1 MAISA
6 ATQSELVGSRDP
18 RLFTSLPSVTTR
30 GPEFISFAESVG
42 VKLLPWQKELALRAL
57 AVDADGAYVYRTV
70 VVLVGRQSGKTTFCS
85 VLALWRLQQ
94 DSQAT
99 VLGVAQ
105 SLSTAMEAWSKSVH
119 LAEDVGWPAKVQ
131 VSNGKECMTLGNRS
145 RYLVRAASRSAARG
159 LSVDLLIMDEARE
172 QRSWDAWA
180 ACSKTTIARPGSQV
194 WVISNAGD
202 DQSVVLNTLREKAL
216 SGDDPHLGLFEW
228 SADPALPLEDRSS
241 WAQGCPGVGH
251 TVPWDALEAAFGTDP
266 PAVFRTE
273 IRCERVASL
282 DGAVDMAAWRSC
294 MDTSVTLDGLR
305 DRIALCVDV
314 STDGSHVTLMA
325 AAVDDAG
332 FVRVEP
338 VDAWATPY
346 DASLA
351 LPGWIERIKPRVFGW
366 FPGGPAGALGQDLRG
381 GEEIKGIGV
390 AEACMSFAE
399 QVQALRVRHG
409 GDPLLDAHVAAAEK
423 YRVGDAWRFARPR
436 LGGNVDAA
444 YAAAGAVYLA
454 RNVAGM
460 PRPAPAFVL

>member
-1 MAISA
+1 MV
-6 ATQSELVGSRDP
+6 TVSELVGSRNP
-18 RLFTSLPSVTTR
+18 RLFTSSPSVSTR
-30 GPEFISFAESVG
+30 GPEFIRWANAVG
-42 VKLLPWQKELALRAL
+42 VTLLPWQEELAIRAL
-57 AVDADGAYVYRTV
+57 AVDGNGAYVYRTV
-70 VVLVGRQSGKTTFCS
+70 VVLVGRQSGKTTFCK
-85 VLALWRLQQ
+85 VLALWKMLE
-94 DSQAT
+94 DDAKL
-99 VLGVAQ
+99 VVGAAQ
-105 SLSTAMEAWSKSVH
+105 SLDISREAWMGAVD
-119 LAEDVGWPAKVQ
+119 LALENGFVEDARGTVRRA
-131 VSNGKECMTLGNRS
+131 NGEQCLTLPGGA
-145 RYLVRAASRSAARG
+145 RYRITATTAGAGRG
-159 LSVDLLIMDEARE
+159 LSVDLLVMDEARM
-172 QRSWDAWA
+172 QRDWSAWSA
-180 ACSKTTIARPGSQV
+180 LSKTTIARPNSQV

-216 SGDDPHLGLFEW
+216 SGDDPRLGLFEW
-228 SADPALPLEDRSS
+228 SADPALPLEDRTS

-338 VDAWATPY
+338 VDAWSTPY

-351 LPGWIERIKPRVFGW
+351 LPGWLERIKPRVFGW

-454 RNVAGM
+454 RHAMSLPVA
-460 PRPAPAFVL
+460 AKAFVL